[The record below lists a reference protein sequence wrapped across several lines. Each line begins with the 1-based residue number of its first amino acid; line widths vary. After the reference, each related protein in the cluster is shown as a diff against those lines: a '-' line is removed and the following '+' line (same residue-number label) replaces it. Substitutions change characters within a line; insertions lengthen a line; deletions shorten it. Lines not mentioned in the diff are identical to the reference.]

1 MVALY
6 WPDLSTCCLP
16 CLACSPSS
24 PLAVVTKKMI
34 AASSVLDDGQMCWMG
49 MVALYW
55 LNLSTC
61 CLSSLACSPGS
72 PQAVGIAASSGQL
85 DHVATNIAYR
95 TDSLLTNLVQL
106 FSYRPQSSPS
116 VSTWTHL

>member
-6 WPDLSTCCLP
+6 WPDLSICCLS

-24 PLAVVTKKMI
+24 PLAVVTEMVM
-34 AASSVLDDGQMCWMG
+34 AANTVQDDGQMCWAG

-61 CLSSLACSPGS
+61 CLSSLACSPS
-72 PQAVGIAASSGQL
+72 NPQAVVTAASSEQWYF
-85 DHVATNIAYR
+85 VTTKIA
-95 TDSLLTNLVQL
+95 
-106 FSYRPQSSPS
+106 
-116 VSTWTHL
+116 